1 MFAIKKNKLQP
12 LFRNQTYIWIDSNV
26 EKQLMKKCL
35 VLIFLVCVLQC
46 CKKGEKDVA
55 GLYVKSP
62 SVNTLDSLFLY
73 TDKMQ
78 HTNIHKRSVY
88 KYIQRFYNK
97 KTRQLLFE
105 NISTWWINDN
115 GRLELDNLY
124 LDTDNNPDDY
134 SHTPEAI
141 KNAVISS
148 SLILSGFKI
157 IVDEDE
163 NVFYTKIK

>member
-1 MFAIKKNKLQP
+1 
-12 LFRNQTYIWIDSNV
+12 
-26 EKQLMKKCL
+26 
-35 VLIFLVCVLQC
+35 
-46 CKKGEKDVA
+46 
-55 GLYVKSP
+55 
-62 SVNTLDSLFLY
+62 
-73 TDKMQ
+73 
-78 HTNIHKRSVY
+78 VY